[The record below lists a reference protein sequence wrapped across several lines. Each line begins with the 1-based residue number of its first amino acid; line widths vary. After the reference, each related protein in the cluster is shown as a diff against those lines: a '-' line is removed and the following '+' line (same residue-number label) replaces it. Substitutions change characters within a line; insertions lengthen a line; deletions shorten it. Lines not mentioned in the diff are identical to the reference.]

1 MIFRVADR
9 QCLVRSLPRPF
20 GFARKDAFVE
30 PDQSDLPCP
39 VPFRKIFRFLRR
51 ANHLYKLARPAPH
64 RGAFRDRHGRRVRDA
79 VDAAALGV
87 EIDRRAGFG
96 P

>member
-9 QCLVRSLPRPF
+9 QCLVRSLPF
-20 GFARKDAFVE
+20 GSARKKEFVE

-39 VPFRKIFRFLRR
+39 VSCKKIFRFPRR
-51 ANHLYKLARPAPH
+51 ANHLYKLARPASH

-79 VDAAALGV
+79 VDAAALSV
-87 EIDRRAGFG
+87 EVDRRAGSSNS
-96 P
+96 